1 MDLRPKLCLSNG
13 ELGWKIGRRAAAQTV
28 AAAREPLVL
37 PLLVVGRGFSG
48 VMGVFFG
55 TGLGMSATQMHRSV
69 RVAANKR
76 QRQQDD
82 QASDP

>member
-1 MDLRPKLCLSNG
+1 M
-13 ELGWKIGRRAAAQTV
+13 
-28 AAAREPLVL
+28 
-37 PLLVVGRGFSG
+37 LVVRRGLSG

-55 TGLGMSATQMHRSV
+55 TGLGMSATQMQRSV

-82 QASDP
+82 QGSDP